1 MTLLSMDDELYNLLN
16 SQSNSDEQQLFVKSF
31 SAYLKYG
38 DDDNAFVINFDDV
51 WEWVGFSTKGNAK
64 KMLVKHFE
72 KNIDF
77 MEEDI
82 SLIQLV
88 KQPVHGGQNKETIM
102 LSVNTFKKFC
112 MKASTKRAD
121 QICDYYVKMEN
132 IMIKHIKNKMEQ
144 SNVELLALQC
154 DLYDSEKKL
163 KFERHHVLV
172 QSNHKK
178 KLVYIMIVE
187 IFEDGSFIIKIGE
200 TDDIKERSEKLSAE
214 FKTKVIV
221 VDVFLCTNS
230 YQFEQYIHKHNTF
243 MPKYKYK
250 KSVNN
255 KYSTEIYHVKNNK
268 EYSQIKDFL
277 KQNLNAYD
285 TDKEMIKLRIQ
296 ERLLNDDDLMNK
308 YIRLMELSSKQ
319 TNSIQLVDEQPNSSP
334 HVEIEKQQS
343 NVISREYGPKVQIY
357 NSTDLSKV
365 VQLFNGITEATRQIK
380 GASFTQIKYAVK
392 NKLVYMG
399 YRWNFVKRN
408 DMSPNEP
415 KDIGD
420 SVVARQ
426 RIVGLIALV
435 DLERTTVLKVF
446 NKQSEIAEYLTKS
459 LVMVRQSFQ
468 YGVPI
473 AGHNVVHWNDLDKML
488 QDDYIS
494 KGNELP
500 NKPENI
506 RGTKIHMIDPNTNKV
521 VKFFN
526 SITDVCKEMKLSP
539 KTIKNASLNDL
550 IHNGF
555 KWKVC

>member
-1 MTLLSMDDELYNLLN
+1 
-16 SQSNSDEQQLFVKSF
+16 
-31 SAYLKYG
+31 
-38 DDDNAFVINFDDV
+38 
-51 WEWVGFSTKGNAK
+51 
-64 KMLVKHFE
+64 
-72 KNIDF
+72 
-77 MEEDI
+77 
-82 SLIQLV
+82 
-88 KQPVHGGQNKETIM
+88 
-102 LSVNTFKKFC
+102 
-112 MKASTKRAD
+112 
-121 QICDYYVKMEN
+121 
-132 IMIKHIKNKMEQ
+132 
-144 SNVELLALQC
+144 
-154 DLYDSEKKL
+154 
-163 KFERHHVLV
+163 
-172 QSNHKK
+172 
-178 KLVYIMIVE
+178 
-187 IFEDGSFIIKIGE
+187 
-200 TDDIKERSEKLSAE
+200 
-214 FKTKVIV
+214 
-221 VDVFLCTNS
+221 
-230 YQFEQYIHKHNTF
+230 
-243 MPKYKYK
+243 
-250 KSVNN
+250 
-255 KYSTEIYHVKNNK
+255 
-268 EYSQIKDFL
+268 
-277 KQNLNAYD
+277 
-285 TDKEMIKLRIQ
+285 
-296 ERLLNDDDLMNK
+296 
-308 YIRLMELSSKQ
+308 
-319 TNSIQLVDEQPNSSP
+319 
-334 HVEIEKQQS
+334 
-343 NVISREYGPKVQIY
+343 
-357 NSTDLSKV
+357 
-365 VQLFNGITEATRQIK
+365 
-380 GASFTQIKYAVK
+380 
-392 NKLVYMG
+392 MG